1 MIPIPASWMEG
12 EGEKEEEQ
20 QPPSSLD
27 PWLNLLQQS
36 LRQSFLEDEDEI
48 FMEEESEKLEWDKD
62 DVLHYAA
69 PKQHF
74 SMPPSNSNSKKK
86 ARDNN
91 GNSSTSSTGTGSK
104 LEHMLENIYEA
115 MNVARGHAKHIK
127 LQELNL
133 DTVLSAMPYRAMM
146 QSCFGHEHI
155 MQQGKKNEEASA
167 KWLADIPNVT
177 RSFEEKFMRE
187 PMPNS
192 NERQCAQVK
201 PFPFSHF
208 FPFSFTANQTFF
220 QGAQCECRFIDPMKP
235 FIAMEFLTLEELYNP
250 PAHPQLC
257 VVCSRKQTQFLYY
270 DMVFN
275 KVCAHFKLHAGHCVP
290 YNSVI

>member
-12 EGEKEEEQ
+12 EEEEGSLSSTS
-20 QPPSSLD
+20 PSSID

-36 LRQSFLEDEDEI
+36 LRQSFMEDEDEHG
-48 FMEEESEKLEWDKD
+48 MEEENEKVEEENEKMIEWDRD

-74 SMPPSNSNSKKK
+74 SMPPSNSNKKGNK
-86 ARDNN
+86 DNH
-91 GNSSTSSTGTGSK
+91 GSSSTGNTGSK

-115 MNVARGHAKHIK
+115 MNVARGHAKHVK

-155 MQQGKKNEEASA
+155 MQQGKKKEEASA

-201 PFPFSHF
+201 PFFYSF
-208 FPFSFTANQTFF
+208 LFSFITFLSF
-220 QGAQCECRFIDPMKP
+220 PSLKECNAGSAMRMPLHRPHETLHCHGIPDFGGAVQSSSASSALRGVQQKAD
-235 FIAMEFLTLEELYNP
+235 T
-250 PAHPQLC
+250 
-257 VVCSRKQTQFLYY
+257 V
-270 DMVFN
+270 
-275 KVCAHFKLHAGHCVP
+275 
-290 YNSVI
+290 SVL